1 MYFLIIVLSFL
12 ELLSFVLNIIFISI
26 ASTQHL
32 CLALLATFQ
41 FFANALPIPQ
51 HSAQM
56 PVTPIWHS
64 SIALQDHIYGILDQ
78 RLRALPHDARQTLA
92 PYLRASHFAELA
104 ESLTNNTPL
113 GILTDYDIKLDAA
126 ELAHAT
132 YLATLPEV
140 ICTPPEDGD
149 RAPEPGERGGRWVKV
164 EEGKLG
170 VPVRVARAG
179 RALRK
184 EKQRKEEEKR
194 AEKRENEK
202 EAKREKEARKERRK
216 KEAERLQ
223 AMAERGEERLSSLAT
238 RRFRS

>member
-12 ELLSFVLNIIFISI
+12 ELLSLVLNIIFISI
-26 ASTQHL
+26 ASIQL
-32 CLALLATFQ
+32 SCLALLAAFN
-41 FFANALPIPQ
+41 FLAKALPIPQ

-56 PVTPIWHS
+56 PVTPIWHP

-184 EKQRKEEEKR
+184 EKQKEEEKR
-194 AEKRENEK
+194 AKKRENEK